1 MDAERLR
8 RSLTDN
14 PSLRLLR
21 NPHALFLLL
30 FFRKMFYEDPV
41 PMVESDLLEGR
52 LAAFLEDCGLEADEI
67 PQAHGD
73 RNRRAKVLLDHW
85 CRDEIRYLRRFADEN
100 GQVWVE
106 ATPWTQRVFQWI
118 ETLDDDTLV
127 GTESRFDE
135 ILQRLDELVLKL
147 DTDPQTRI
155 RRLEKKKAA
164 LDLEIQKLKNG
175 VAPPQWSD
183 LQLEERISALNRLS
197 RALLGDFKQV
207 EQNFQS
213 LVRRIYEQQ
222 AQEGFSRGDIL
233 GYTLDAAEELR
244 KSPQGRSFYA
254 FWEHLIREGEQESLP
269 ERLGELFALL
279 DAQNRSPHD
288 EVLRHLKTHL
298 HLAGRKVIAGN
309 RLLAEKLNKLLSEQ
323 DFHRRERLR
332 GLLASLKEEFV
343 RHAASPPEDF
353 VWEVEG
359 DADLSM
365 VADRPWSEPPEGRW
379 KNHRPQ
385 RESPTLSDEGR
396 AVISGQFSVDVLKL
410 RRRVAESI
418 RQGHVSLDEILN
430 RWPPEQG
437 LSEVLAYLEIA
448 SFSPSGRLNPDESVL
463 LPVTD
468 QHRLRS
474 PRVEFGNV

>member
-21 NPHALFLLL
+21 NPHVLFLLL
-30 FFRKMFYEDPV
+30 FFRKMFYEDPI

-52 LAAFLEDCGLEADEI
+52 LASFFEECGLEADEI
-67 PQAHGD
+67 PLAQGD
-73 RNRRAKVLLDHW
+73 RHRRAKLLLDHW

-118 ETLDDDTLV
+118 ETLDDTLV

-135 ILQRLDELVLKL
+135 ILQRLDDLVLKL
-147 DTDPQTRI
+147 DPDPQSRI

-175 VAPPQWSD
+175 LEPPQWTD
-183 LQLEERISALNRLS
+183 VQLEERVSALNRLS

-207 EQNFQS
+207 EQNFQA

-244 KSPQGRSFYA
+244 QSPQGRSFYA

-323 DFHRRERLR
+323 DIHHHERLR
-332 GLLASLKEEFV
+332 TLLASLKEEFA
-343 RHAASPPEDF
+343 RHHASPPADF
-353 VWEVEG
+353 IWEVEG
-359 DADLSM
+359 DAELSM

-379 KNHRPQ
+379 KDRRPQ
-385 RESPTLSDEGR
+385 RESQTLPAESR
-396 AVISGQFSVDVLKL
+396 AVLTGQFSIDLLKL
-410 RRRVAESI
+410 RRRVAEST
-418 RQGHVSLDEILN
+418 RQGHATLDEILT

-448 SFSPSGRLNPDESVL
+448 SFSPTGHVNPDETTF
-463 LPVTD
+463 LPVD
-468 QHRLRS
+468 EHFRLRS
-474 PRVEFGNV
+474 PRVEFGHV